1 MKKII
6 LKVKNKE
13 DIQAIERLA
22 TIVYVSPILSVIG
35 IEIQEEYIPMLKS
48 IENVISWNYTVK
60 GNLMAV
66 IS

>member
-22 TIVYVSPILSVIG
+22 TIVYISPILSVIG
-35 IEIQEEYIPMLKS
+35 IEIQEEYIPRLKG
-48 IENVISWNYTVK
+48 IENIISWNYTVK